1 MPLLIAATHHHHT
14 HICGGVTDWAS
25 VDAEGVISYDI
36 IDCDTFSD
44 DRGPRVV
51 RGQACPRPACAVIA
65 SPDLCV
71 EISVFQFVTQAAEL
85 GETRHPACP
94 QSLNSR

>member
-1 MPLLIAATHHHHT
+1 MKCPLISYWLQSVHSFKQRMPLLIAATHHHHT

-25 VDAEGVISYDI
+25 VDAEGVISDDIMEGVISDDI

-51 RGQACPRPACAVIA
+51 RGQACPRPAG
-65 SPDLCV
+65 L
-71 EISVFQFVTQAAEL
+71 
-85 GETRHPACP
+85 
-94 QSLNSR
+94 